1 MKPSALIL
9 CFIQLLLLPFKAY
22 AEAFLI
28 CWANHKGNEGF
39 VRVGTNL
46 IAEVRSYEYS
56 HQNEPIDDTILSD
69 TNRTFVSGINSWSGS
84 LSCFWDETDT
94 NGQEA
99 LVAGGTATINFY
111 PEGTT
116 TATTD
121 TYHQGVAI
129 IEEVT
134 RRAAVQGIVEVD
146 FRFRGTGALTQFAN
160 G

>member
-1 MKPSALIL
+1 MKLLS
-9 CFIQLLLLPFKAY
+9 FFKVLLLLICAPLAAY
-22 AEAFLI
+22 AEKHLVM
-28 CWANHKGNEGF
+28 WANHKGSEGF

-56 HQNEPIDDTILSD
+56 YANEPIEDTVLSD
-69 TNRTFVSGINSWSGS
+69 SARTFVSGLSAWSGN

-99 LVAGGTATINFY
+99 LTAGGTATINFY
-111 PEGTT
+111 PEGTS

-121 TYHQGVAI
+121 VNHSGVAI

-134 RRAAVQGIVEVD
+134 RRAAMQGIVEVD
-146 FRFRGTGALTQFAN
+146 FRFRGTGALTQSTS
-160 G
+160 

>member
-1 MKPSALIL
+1 M
-9 CFIQLLLLPFKAY
+9 
-22 AEAFLI
+22 
-28 CWANHKGNEGF
+28 ANHMGREGF

-56 HQNEPIDDTILSD
+56 HTNEPIEDSELSD
-69 TNRTFVSGINSWSGS
+69 ANRTYKAGLNSWNGQ

-99 LVAGGTATINFY
+99 MVAGGTATISFY

-116 TATTD
+116 TATND
-121 TYHQGVAI
+121 VYHQGVAI

-134 RRAAVQGIVEVD
+134 RRAAIQGIVEVD